1 MAAGINHRLLGPS
14 NIFRRNAQKEK
25 IMEIE
30 NKSVASNAGSLSQE
44 IGARDKPSRLRKAVR
59 LSFIAVAVIV
69 AVSGVIFAGVIPR
82 LKARAQARQETTA
95 MAVPTVTVIQPQHA
109 APAQEIQL
117 PGNIQPF
124 TNAPIYA
131 RTNGYLK
138 RWYFD
143 IGAHV
148 KAGQLLAEIESPEVD
163 QQLQQA
169 RADLATAQANNDLAA
184 ITATRYE
191 DLLKT
196 DAVAKQ
202 DVDNAEG
209 NSKAKKAMVDSAQFN
224 VNRLEQLQSFEK
236 IYAPFDGVITA
247 RNTDIGDLIDSGAT
261 GGVAKALFQMA
272 SIQKLRVYVNVPQA
286 YSQAATPGLTADL
299 TLAEF
304 PGKRFQGK
312 LVRNANA
319 IDTAS
324 RTLLTEI
331 DLDNPTGKLLT
342 GAYTEVHLKLPS
354 TSVTYLLPVTALI
367 FRTNGLQVATVK
379 NGNRAELTPITLG
392 RDFGTQV
399 EVVSGLSDGD
409 SIIVSPPD
417 SLVSGEAVQIAQ
429 PGTSGD

>member
-1 MAAGINHRLLGPS
+1 
-14 NIFRRNAQKEK
+14 
-25 IMEIE
+25 MEIE
-30 NKSVASNAGSLSQE
+30 NKSLANEAGSHSQD
-44 IGARDKPSRLRKAVR
+44 IAPQHKAASLQKAAR
-59 LSFIAVAVIV
+59 LSFTAAAIIVVVA
-69 AVSGVIFAGVIPR
+69 GVIFAGVIPR
-82 LKARAQARQETTA
+82 LKARSEVRQQT
-95 MAVPTVTVIQPQHA
+95 MDLAVPTVIVVRPQHA
-109 APAQEIQL
+109 APAQEILL

-138 RWYFD
+138 HWYFD

-163 QQLQQA
+163 QQLQQS
-169 RADLATAQANNDLAA
+169 RADLATAEANFDLAV
-184 ITATRYE
+184 ITANRYE

-209 NSKAKKAMVDSAQFN
+209 NRKAKKAMVDSAQYN
-224 VNRLEQLQSFEK
+224 VNRLEELQSFEK
-236 IYAPFDGVITA
+236 IYSPFDGVITA

-261 GGVAKALFQMA
+261 GGIAKALFQMA

-286 YSQAATPGLTADL
+286 FSQAATPGLSADL
-299 TLAEF
+299 TFAEF

-354 TSVTYLLPVTALI
+354 TAVTYLLPVTALI
-367 FRTNGLQVATVK
+367 FRNDGLQVATVK
-379 NGNRAELTPITLG
+379 DGTRAELTPVTLG

-399 EVVSGLSDGD
+399 EIVSGLSDGD
-409 SIIVSPPD
+409 SVIISPPD
-417 SLVSGEAVQIAQ
+417 SLVSGETVRIVQ
-429 PGTSGD
+429 PGDSGD

>member
-1 MAAGINHRLLGPS
+1 M
-14 NIFRRNAQKEK
+14 

-30 NKSVASNAGSLSQE
+30 NKALANEAGSHSQD
-44 IGARDKPSRLRKAVR
+44 IVPPRKAARLQKAVR
-59 LSFIAVAVIV
+59 LSFTAAAIIVVVA
-69 AVSGVIFAGVIPR
+69 GVIFAGVIPR
-82 LKARAQARQETTA
+82 LKARSEVRQQT
-95 MAVPTVTVIQPQHA
+95 MDLAVPTVLVVRPQHA
-109 APAQEIQL
+109 APAQEIML

-138 RWYFD
+138 HWYFD

-163 QQLQQA
+163 QQLQQS
-169 RADLATAQANNDLAA
+169 RADLATAEANFDLAV
-184 ITATRYE
+184 ITANRYE

-209 NSKAKKAMVDSAQFN
+209 NRKAKKAMVDSAQYN
-224 VNRLEQLQSFEK
+224 VNRLEELQSFEK
-236 IYAPFDGVITA
+236 IYSPFDGVITA

-261 GGVAKALFQMA
+261 GGIAKALFQMA

-286 YSQAATPGLTADL
+286 FSQAATPGLTADL
-299 TLAEF
+299 TFAEF

-331 DLDNPTGKLLT
+331 DLDNPSGKLLT
-342 GAYTEVHLKLPS
+342 GAYTEVHLKL
-354 TSVTYLLPVTALI
+354 TATAVTYLLPVTALI
-367 FRTNGLQVATVK
+367 FRNDGLQVATVK
-379 NGNRAELTPITLG
+379 DGNRAELTPVTLG

-409 SIIVSPPD
+409 SVIISPPD
-417 SLVSGEAVQIAQ
+417 SLVSGETVRIAQ
-429 PGTSGD
+429 PGDSGD

>member
-1 MAAGINHRLLGPS
+1 MRHRG
-14 NIFRRNAQKEK
+14 K
-25 IMEIE
+25 IMEIK
-30 NKSVASNAGSLSQE
+30 NRSVANEGGPRSQE
-44 IGARDKPSRLRKAVR
+44 IGSPQKISRVRKVARP
-59 LSFIAVAVIV
+59 SFIAAGVIV
-69 AVSGVIFAGVIPR
+69 VLAGVIFAGVIPR
-82 LKARAQARQETTA
+82 LKARSQVRQET
-95 MAVPTVTVIQPQHA
+95 MEIAVPTVTVIRPQHA

-148 KAGQLLAEIESPEVD
+148 KAGQLLVEIESPEVD

-169 RADLATAQANNDLAA
+169 RADLATAKANNDLAA
-184 ITATRYE
+184 STATRYE

-209 NSKAKKAMVDSAQFN
+209 NSKAKKAMVDSAQYN

-236 IYAPFDGVITA
+236 IYAPFDGVVTA

-299 TLAEF
+299 TFAEF
-304 PGKRFQGK
+304 PGKTFQGK
-312 LVRNANA
+312 LVRTANA
-319 IDTAS
+319 IDVTS

-354 TSVTYLLPVTALI
+354 TVVTYLLPVTALI

-379 NGNRAELTPITLG
+379 NGTRAELTPITLG

-399 EVVSGLSDGD
+399 EVVSGISDDD
-409 SIIVSPPD
+409 SVIISPPD
-417 SLVSGEAVQIAQ
+417 SLVSGETVQIAQ
-429 PGTSGD
+429 PGGSGD

>member
-1 MAAGINHRLLGPS
+1 MAGGASHRRLLPS
-14 NIFRRNAQKEK
+14 NESQEEWSQGK
-25 IMEIE
+25 IMETE
-30 NKSVASNAGSLSQE
+30 SKSRPKGVGAQSQE
-44 IGARDKPSRLRKAVR
+44 IGPPHNTSRLRKAAR
-59 LSFIAVAVIV
+59 LSLTAAVIIVVV
-69 AVSGVIFAGVIPR
+69 AGVIFAGVIPR
-82 LKARAQARQETTA
+82 LKARSEVRQET
-95 MAVPTVTVIQPQHA
+95 MDLAVPTVMVVRPQHA
-109 APAQEIQL
+109 APAQEIML

-138 RWYFD
+138 HWYFD

-148 KAGQLLAEIESPEVD
+148 NAGQLLAEIESPEVD

-169 RADLATAQANNDLAA
+169 RADLATAEANFDLAVT
-184 ITATRYE
+184 TANRYE
-191 DLLKT
+191 GLLET

-209 NSKAKKAMVDSAQFN
+209 NRKAKKAMVDSAQYN
-224 VNRLEQLQSFEK
+224 VNRLEELQSFEK
-236 IYAPFDGVITA
+236 IYSPFDGVITA

-286 YSQAATPGLTADL
+286 FSQAATPGLTADL
-299 TLAEF
+299 TFAEF

-354 TSVTYLLPVTALI
+354 ISVTYLLPVTALI
-367 FRTNGLQVATVK
+367 FRNDGLQVATVK
-379 NGNRAELTPITLG
+379 DGTRAELTPVTLG

-409 SIIVSPPD
+409 SVIISPPD
-417 SLVSGEAVQIAQ
+417 SLVSGETVRIAQ
-429 PGTSGD
+429 PGDSGD

>member
-1 MAAGINHRLLGPS
+1 
-14 NIFRRNAQKEK
+14 
-25 IMEIE
+25 MEIE
-30 NKSVASNAGSLSQE
+30 NKSLANGAGSQSRE
-44 IGARDKPSRLRKAVR
+44 IVPPRKASRLQMAAR
-59 LSFIAVAVIV
+59 LSFTAAAIFVVVA
-69 AVSGVIFAGVIPR
+69 GVIFAGVIPR
-82 LKARAQARQETTA
+82 LKARSEVRQQTMTL
-95 MAVPTVTVIQPQHA
+95 AVPTVTVVRPQHA
-109 APAQEIQL
+109 APAQEIVL

-138 RWYFD
+138 HWYFD

-169 RADLATAQANNDLAA
+169 RADLATAQANLDLAV
-184 ITATRYE
+184 ITANRYE

-209 NSKAKKAMVDSAQFN
+209 NRKAKKAMMDSAQYN
-224 VNRLEQLQSFEK
+224 VNRLEELQSFEN
-236 IYAPFDGVITA
+236 IYSPFDGVVTA

-286 YSQAATPGLTADL
+286 YSQGATPGLTADL
-299 TLAEF
+299 TFAEF
-304 PGKRFQGK
+304 PGKRFQGI

-331 DLDNPTGKLLT
+331 DLDNPSGKLLT

-354 TSVTYLLPVTALI
+354 TAVTYLLPVTALI
-367 FRTNGLQVATVK
+367 FRNDGLQVATVK
-379 NGNRAELTPITLG
+379 NRTRAELTPVTLG

-409 SIIVSPPD
+409 SVIISPPD
-417 SLVSGEAVQIAQ
+417 SLVSGETVRIAQ
-429 PGTSGD
+429 PGDSGD

>member
-1 MAAGINHRLLGPS
+1 MT
-14 NIFRRNAQKEK
+14 
-25 IMEIE
+25 MEIE
-30 NKSVASNAGSLSQE
+30 NKSLANEAGSHSQE
-44 IGARDKPSRLRKAVR
+44 IVPPHKASRLHRAAR
-59 LSFIAVAVIV
+59 LSFTAGAIIVVVA
-69 AVSGVIFAGVIPR
+69 GVIFAGVIPR
-82 LKARAQARQETTA
+82 LKARSEVRRQTTDL
-95 MAVPTVTVIQPQHA
+95 AVPTVSVVRPQHA
-109 APAQEIQL
+109 ASAQEIML

-138 RWYFD
+138 HWYFD

-169 RADLATAQANNDLAA
+169 RADLATAQANLDLAV
-184 ITATRYE
+184 ITANRYE

-209 NSKAKKAMVDSAQFN
+209 NRKAKKAMVDSAQYN
-224 VNRLEQLQSFEK
+224 VNRLEELQSFEK
-236 IYAPFDGVITA
+236 IYSPFDGVVTA

-261 GGVAKALFQMA
+261 GGIAKALFQMA

-286 YSQAATPGLTADL
+286 FSQAATPGLTADL
-299 TLAEF
+299 TFAEF

-354 TSVTYLLPVTALI
+354 TAVTYLLPVTALI
-367 FRTNGLQVATVK
+367 FRNDGLQVATVK
-379 NGNRAELTPITLG
+379 DGTRAELTPVTLG

-409 SIIVSPPD
+409 SVIISPPD
-417 SLVSGEAVQIAQ
+417 SLVSGETVRIVQ
-429 PGTSGD
+429 PGDSGD

>member
-1 MAAGINHRLLGPS
+1 MESQNISAANEAGLGPQ
-14 NIFRRNAQKEK
+14 IALPQK
-25 IMEIE
+25 
-30 NKSVASNAGSLSQE
+30 V
-44 IGARDKPSRLRKAVR
+44 SRLRKTVRPSLAAAAAVVA
-59 LSFIAVAVIV
+59 IA
-69 AVSGVIFAGVIPR
+69 GVIFAGVIPR
-82 LKARAQARQETTA
+82 LKARTQVRQETNDI
-95 MAVPTVTVIQPQHA
+95 AVPTVTVVRPQHA

-117 PGNIQPF
+117 PGNIQPY

-163 QQLQQA
+163 QELQQA
-169 RADLATAQANNDLAA
+169 RADLATANANNDLAS
-184 ITATRYE
+184 ITASRYE

-202 DVDNAEG
+202 DVDNAQG
-209 NSKAKKAMVDSAQFN
+209 NSKARQAMVNSAQFN

-236 IYAPFDGVITA
+236 IYAPFDGVVTA
-247 RNTDIGDLIDSGAT
+247 RNTDIGDLINSGSGA
-261 GGVAKALFQMA
+261 AKALFQMA

-299 TLAEF
+299 TFAEF

-312 LVRNANA
+312 LVRTAEA
-319 IDTAS
+319 IDLTS

-331 DLDNPTGKLLT
+331 DLDNPSGKLLT

-379 NGNRAELTPITLG
+379 DGTHAELTTVTLG

-399 EVVSGLSDGD
+399 EVVSGVSDAD
-409 SIIVSPPD
+409 SVIISPPD
-417 SLVSGEAVQIAQ
+417 SLVSGETVRIAQ
-429 PGTSGD
+429 PGGSGD

>member
-109 APAQEIQL
+109 APTQEIML

-138 RWYFD
+138 RWYLD

-169 RADLATAQANNDLAA
+169 RADLATAQANYDLAA

-209 NSKAKKAMVDSAQFN
+209 NGKAKKAMVDSAQFN

-299 TLAEF
+299 ALAEF
-304 PGKRFQGK
+304 PGRRFQGK

-354 TSVTYLLPVTALI
+354 TAVTYLLPVTALI

-379 NGNRAELTPITLG
+379 NANRAELTPITLG

-417 SLVSGEAVQIAQ
+417 SLVSGETVQIVQ